1 MNKTILIEGD
11 LKNDDE
17 SKVIRLGQKVE
28 KAIKKANKDG
38 YKVIS
43 VTGLNGSDSDFSEY
57 GFSYTAGV
65 LIVFEKV

>member
-28 KAIKKANKDG
+28 MRI
-38 YKVIS
+38 IF
-43 VTGLNGSDSDFSEY
+43 L
-57 GFSYTAGV
+57 
-65 LIVFEKV
+65 